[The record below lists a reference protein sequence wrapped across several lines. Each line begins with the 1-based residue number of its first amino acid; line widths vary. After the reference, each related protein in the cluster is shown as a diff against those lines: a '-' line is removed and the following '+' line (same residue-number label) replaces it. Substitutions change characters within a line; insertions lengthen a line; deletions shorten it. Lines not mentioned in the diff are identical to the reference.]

1 MRLLGASRSAES
13 DGGEMTEGQLQRER
27 RRAQGSLGRPCPL
40 PGTDGGEIWEWSAT
54 PLFTLP
60 PNPADGMFPNLIFHN
75 ARWNVI
81 NQTTQDLPK
90 KSLLNDRSLS
100 SVILFLLRFC

>member
-1 MRLLGASRSAES
+1 M
-13 DGGEMTEGQLQRER
+13 ER
-27 RRAQGSLGRPCPL
+27 KEKGTRVALGRPCPP
-40 PGTDGGEIWEWSAT
+40 PGMDGGETWGWSAT

-60 PNPADGMFPNLIFHN
+60 PNPADGMFPILIFHN

-100 SVILFLLRFC
+100 SVILFLLHFC